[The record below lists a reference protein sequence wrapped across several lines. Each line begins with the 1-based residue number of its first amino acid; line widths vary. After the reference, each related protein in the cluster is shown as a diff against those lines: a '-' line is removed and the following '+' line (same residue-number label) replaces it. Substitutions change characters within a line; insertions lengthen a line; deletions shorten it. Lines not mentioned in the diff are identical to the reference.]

1 MGAAIESLSRSGTRM
16 ARRTGD
22 GQSITATGL
31 SRLLASLDPDVER
44 AALEY
49 ERLRRALIKFFD
61 WRGGWPPEE
70 CADETLDRMARRLE
84 TETRIESARN
94 YAHGVARLVLLERR
108 RERSIFSRDGTA
120 ELAGVE
126 ATTAGDAN
134 EPLRDC
140 FDRCLAELSD
150 EGRSLAT
157 RYYEGEGHSKI
168 ANRRRL
174 ASALGLSENAL
185 RSRVQR
191 IRERLE
197 RCVHA
202 CVSASLRAP

>member
-1 MGAAIESLSRSGTRM
+1 MDGAIESLPLSGARM
-16 ARRTGD
+16 AQRTGD
-22 GQSITATGL
+22 GRTITATGL
-31 SRLLASLDPDVER
+31 SRLLTRLDPDAER

-70 CADETLDRMARRLE
+70 CADETLDRLARRLE
-84 TETRIESARN
+84 TETRIESVGG
-94 YAHGVARLVLLERR
+94 YAHGVARLVLFERR
-108 RERSIFSRDGTA
+108 RERSIFTRDGTV
-120 ELAGVE
+120 ELAGVP
-126 ATTAGDAN
+126 TKTSGDAD

-150 EGRSLAT
+150 DGRAMAT
-157 RYYEGEGHSKI
+157 RYYEGEGQSKI

-174 ASALGLSENAL
+174 ALALGLSENAL

-197 RCVHA
+197 RCVQS
-202 CVSASLRAP
+202 CVSES